1 MHYRRSSVPFS
12 DAGAGPGDA
21 GGAVMDPG
29 SRNASADRGSRISRL
44 GAERRP
50 GLLGIGLLG
59 AVLAFAAGCNKQSGG
74 KSAVSGPGAVV
85 IGLSLADLKEERWQR
100 DRDFFT
106 AKAKELG
113 AEVIVQDAGGDPN
126 AQVRQCDGLLAK
138 GVKALVVVPKNADA
152 ARPIVLNAHAK
163 GVKVIS
169 YDRLI
174 GDSEVDLY
182 LSFDNE
188 KVGEIQARSIAAAA
202 PRGNYLLLRGDP
214 ADKNSDMIHAG
225 HMKVLQPLID
235 KGDIKVVAEQACDK
249 WLRSEARR
257 ITADALQKYEVDAI
271 VASNDGTASG
281 AISALEDRKLAGKV
295 PVSGQDADLI
305 ACQYV
310 WQGVQTVTVYKPIR
324 KLAEAA
330 AERAV
335 AAAKGAAIDGG
346 TVALPNGG
354 YTVPAL
360 FLEPVPVTRDNLLA
374 TVVAD
379 GFHSREEVTGSSAEA
394 GAASAEGKAA
404 PAAAGTP

>member
-1 MHYRRSSVPFS
+1 MVSRVKRRLSR
-12 DAGAGPGDA
+12 GASKIIHIGIS
-21 GGAVMDPG
+21 GA
-29 SRNASADRGSRISRL
+29 A
-44 GAERRP
+44 
-50 GLLGIGLLG
+50 LLMALTTLL
-59 AVLAFAAGCNKQSGG
+59 AAAGCNKKSDEKQS
-74 KSAVSGPGAVV
+74 AAGPAPLV

-106 AKAKELG
+106 AKAKALG

-138 GVKALVVVPKNADA
+138 GVKVLVVVPKNADA

-174 GDSEVDLY
+174 GDADVDLY

-188 KVGEIQARSIAAAA
+188 KVGEIQARAIAAAA
-202 PRGNYLLLRGDP
+202 PKGNYLLLRGDP

-235 KGDIKVVAEQACDK
+235 KGDIKIAADQACDK

-257 ITADALQKYEVDAI
+257 ITADALQKSKIDAI

-310 WQGVQTVTVYKPIR
+310 WQGLQTVTVYKPIQ

-335 AAAKGAAIDGG
+335 KAAQGAAIDSA
-346 TVALPNGG
+346 TVKIANGASQ
-354 YTVPAL
+354 VPAL
-360 FLEPVPVTRDNLLA
+360 FLEPIPVTKDNLLA

-379 GFHSREEVTGSSAEA
+379 GFHSQQEVTGAPSGTPAASVAPAPA
-394 GAASAEGKAA
+394 GAPATAGK
-404 PAAAGTP
+404 P

>member
-1 MHYRRSSVPFS
+1 MLSENRRAP
-12 DAGAGPGDA
+12 
-21 GGAVMDPG
+21 
-29 SRNASADRGSRISRL
+29 SAAKSNPIRI
-44 GAERRP
+44 
-50 GLLGIGLLG
+50 GILG
-59 AVLAFAAGCNKQSGG
+59 AVLALASACNKQNEAKAG
-74 KSAVSGPGAVV
+74 AAGPAPLV

-100 DRDFFT
+100 DRDFFV

-113 AEVIVQDAGGDPN
+113 AEVIVQDAAGDPN
-126 AQVRQCDGLLAK
+126 AQVRQCDGLLSK
-138 GVKALVVVPKNADA
+138 GIKALVVVPKNADA

-188 KVGEIQARSIAAAA
+188 KVGEIQARAIVAAM
-202 PRGNYLLLRGDP
+202 PKGNYLLLRGDP

-225 HMKVLQPLID
+225 HMAVLQPLIE
-235 KGDIKVVAEQACDK
+235 KGDIKVVADQACDK

-257 ITADALQKYEVDAI
+257 ITADALQKSKVDAI

-324 KLAEAA
+324 QLAEAA

-335 AAAKGAAIDGG
+335 LAAQGKAIDSA
-346 TVALPNGG
+346 TAKLANGA
-354 YTVPAL
+354 YQVPAL
-360 FLEPVPVTRDNLLA
+360 FLEPVPVTKENMLA

-379 GFHSREEVTGSSAEA
+379 GFHSQEEVTGTPAAQAAAAPGESDAPA
-394 GAASAEGKAA
+394 GRPASA
-404 PAAAGTP
+404 PAAAAKP

>member
-1 MHYRRSSVPFS
+1 MKSIRIGV
-12 DAGAGPGDA
+12 
-21 GGAVMDPG
+21 
-29 SRNASADRGSRISRL
+29 AS
-44 GAERRP
+44 
-50 GLLGIGLLG
+50 
-59 AVLAFAAGCNKQSGG
+59 AVLAFAAACNK
-74 KSAVSGPGAVV
+74 KSDEKPAAAGPAPLV

-106 AKAKELG
+106 AKAQELG
-113 AEVIVQDAGGDPN
+113 AQVIVQDAGGDPN

-174 GDSEVDLY
+174 ADADVDLY

-202 PRGNYLLLRGDP
+202 PKGNYLILRGDP

-235 KGDIKVVAEQACDK
+235 KGDIKVVADQACDK

-257 ITADALQKYEVDAI
+257 IAADALQKSKIDAI

-310 WQGVQTVTVYKPIR
+310 WQGVQTVTVYKPIKR
-324 KLAEAA
+324 LAEAA

-335 AAAKGAAIDGG
+335 KAAQGAAIDSA
-346 TVALPNGG
+346 TSKLANGASQ
-354 YTVPAL
+354 VPAL
-360 FLEPVPVTRDNLLA
+360 FLEPIPVTKENLLA

-379 GFHSREEVTGSSAEA
+379 GFHTQEEVTGAPA
-394 GAASAEGKAA
+394 AQASASGEPAAPA
-404 PAAAGTP
+404 PAAAGRP

>member
-1 MHYRRSSVPFS
+1 MQAPK
-12 DAGAGPGDA
+12 
-21 GGAVMDPG
+21 
-29 SRNASADRGSRISRL
+29 SRARASAARPFRFRL
-44 GAERRP
+44 GILA
-50 GLLGIGLLG
+50 
-59 AVLAFAAGCNKQSGG
+59 AVLAVAAGCNKQGDG
-74 KSAVSGPGAVV
+74 KRASAGPAPLV

-113 AEVIVQDAGGDPN
+113 AEVIVQDAAGDPN

-188 KVGEIQARSIAAAA
+188 KVGEIQARAIVAAK
-202 PRGNYLLLRGDP
+202 PKGNYLLLRGDP
-214 ADKNSDMIHAG
+214 ADKNSDMIHEG
-225 HMKVLQPLID
+225 HMKVLKPLID
-235 KGDIKVVAEQACDK
+235 KGDIKIAADQACDK

-257 ITADALQKYEVDAI
+257 ITADALQKSHVDAI

-281 AISALEDRKLAGKV
+281 AISALEDRKLVGKV

-310 WQGVQTVTVYKPIR
+310 WQGAQTVTVYKPIR

-335 AAAKGAAIDGG
+335 LAAQGKAIDSA
-346 TVALPNGG
+346 TAKLANGA
-354 YTVPAL
+354 YQVPAL
-360 FLEPVPVTRDNLLA
+360 FLEPVPVTKENLLA

-379 GFHSREEVTGSSAEA
+379 GFHTQEEVTGSPAAQAAAAPGESDAPSGLP
-394 GAASAEGKAA
+394 GAQA
-404 PAAAGTP
+404 PAAAGKP

>member
-1 MHYRRSSVPFS
+1 MLAGENRRTLR
-12 DAGAGPGDA
+12 DATKSIHIG
-21 GGAVMDPG
+21 V
-29 SRNASADRGSRISRL
+29 L
-44 GAERRP
+44 GV
-50 GLLGIGLLG
+50 LLF
-59 AVLAFAAGCNKQSGG
+59 AAAGCNKKSDEKQSAGG
-74 KSAVSGPGAVV
+74 PAPLV

-106 AKAKELG
+106 AKARALG
-113 AEVIVQDAGGDPN
+113 AQVIVQDAGGDPN

-138 GVKALVVVPKNADA
+138 GAKVLVVVPKNADA

-188 KVGEIQARSIAAAA
+188 KVGEIQARAIVAAA
-202 PRGNYLLLRGDP
+202 PKGNYLLLRGDP

-235 KGDIKVVAEQACDK
+235 KGDIKVVADQGCDK

-257 ITADALQKYEVDAI
+257 ITADALQKSKIDAI

-310 WQGVQTVTVYKPIR
+310 WQGLQTVTVYKPIQ

-335 AAAKGAAIDGG
+335 LAAQGRAIDSA
-346 TVALPNGG
+346 TTKIANGSNQ
-354 YTVPAL
+354 VPAL
-360 FLEPVPVTRDNLLA
+360 FLEPIPVTKENLLA

-379 GFHSREEVTGSSAEA
+379 GFHSQQEVTGAPIGA
-394 GAASAEGKAA
+394 GAPGGAGAPSGA
-404 PAAAGTP
+404 PATAAKP

>member
-1 MHYRRSSVPFS
+1 MQALKWRALS
-12 DAGAGPGDA
+12 GAK
-21 GGAVMDPG
+21 
-29 SRNASADRGSRISRL
+29 RFFHIRI
-44 GAERRP
+44 
-50 GLLGIGLLG
+50 GILG
-59 AVLAFAAGCNKQSGG
+59 AVLALAAGCNKQADG
-74 KSAVSGPGAVV
+74 KPGAAGPAPIV

-113 AEVIVQDAGGDPN
+113 AEVIVQDAAGDPN

-188 KVGEIQARSIAAAA
+188 KVGEIQARAIVAAM
-202 PRGNYLLLRGDP
+202 PKGNYLLLRGDP

-235 KGDIKVVAEQACDK
+235 KGDIKIAADQACDK

-257 ITADALQKYEVDAI
+257 ITADALQKSKVDAI

-281 AISALEDRKLAGKV
+281 AISALEDRKMAGKV

-335 AAAKGAAIDGG
+335 LAAQGKAIDSA
-346 TVALPNGG
+346 TAKLANGG
-354 YTVPAL
+354 YQVPAL
-360 FLEPVPVTRDNLLA
+360 FLEPVPVTKENMLA

-379 GFHSREEVTGSSAEA
+379 GFHTQEEVTGNPASQVAAAPGEKDVPTAKPA
-394 GAASAEGKAA
+394 GAQD
-404 PAAAGTP
+404 PAAGKP

>member
-1 MHYRRSSVPFS
+1 MVSRVKRRLSR
-12 DAGAGPGDA
+12 GANKIIHIGIS
-21 GGAVMDPG
+21 GA
-29 SRNASADRGSRISRL
+29 A
-44 GAERRP
+44 
-50 GLLGIGLLG
+50 LLMALTTLL
-59 AVLAFAAGCNKQSGG
+59 AAAGCNKKSDEKQS
-74 KSAVSGPGAVV
+74 AAGPAPLV

-106 AKAKELG
+106 AKAKALG

-138 GVKALVVVPKNADA
+138 GVKVLVVVPKNADA

-174 GDSEVDLY
+174 GDADVDLY

-188 KVGEIQARSIAAAA
+188 KVGEIQARAIAAAA
-202 PRGNYLLLRGDP
+202 PKGNYLLLRGDP

-235 KGDIKVVAEQACDK
+235 KGDIKIAADQACDK

-257 ITADALQKYEVDAI
+257 ITADALQKSKIDAI

-310 WQGVQTVTVYKPIR
+310 WQGLQTVTVYKPIQ

-335 AAAKGAAIDGG
+335 KAAQGAAIDSA
-346 TVALPNGG
+346 TVKIANGASQ
-354 YTVPAL
+354 VPAL
-360 FLEPVPVTRDNLLA
+360 FLEPIPVTKDNLLA

-379 GFHSREEVTGSSAEA
+379 GFHSQQEVTGAPSGTPAASVAPAPA
-394 GAASAEGKAA
+394 GAPATAGK
-404 PAAAGTP
+404 P

>member
-1 MHYRRSSVPFS
+1 MLSRGKRR
-12 DAGAGPGDA
+12 AL
-21 GGAVMDPG
+21 
-29 SRNASADRGSRISRL
+29 RGVAKSINL
-44 GAERRP
+44 GV
-50 GLLGIGLLG
+50 LG
-59 AVLAFAAGCNKQSGG
+59 AVLLAAAGCDKKSDG
-74 KSAVSGPGAVV
+74 KPGAEGTAPLV

-106 AKAKELG
+106 AKARALG
-113 AEVIVQDAGGDPN
+113 AQVIVQDAGGDPN

-138 GVKALVVVPKNADA
+138 GAKVLVVVPKNADA

-174 GDSEVDLY
+174 GDAEVDLY

-202 PRGNYLLLRGDP
+202 PKGDYLLLRGDP

-235 KGDIKVVAEQACDK
+235 KGDIRVVADQACDK

-257 ITADALQKYEVDAI
+257 ITADALQKSRIDAI

-310 WQGVQTVTVYKPIR
+310 WQGLQTVTVYKPIQ

-335 AAAKGAAIDGG
+335 LAAQGKAIDGS
-346 TVALPNGG
+346 TARIANGS
-354 YTVPAL
+354 YQVPAL
-360 FLEPVPVTRDNLLA
+360 FLEPIPVTKENLLA

-379 GFHSREEVTGSSAEA
+379 GFHSRQDVTGEARPAEPA
-394 GAASAEGKAA
+394 TAAK
-404 PAAAGTP
+404 P

>member
-1 MHYRRSSVPFS
+1 MKSYSRALMPALILGLAASGLVACKSKS
-12 DAGAGPGDA
+12 GSGEAG
-21 GGAVMDPG
+21 
-29 SRNASADRGSRISRL
+29 SAA
-44 GAERRP
+44 AEP
-50 GLLGIGLLG
+50 ALL
-59 AVLAFAAGCNKQSGG
+59 
-74 KSAVSGPGAVV
+74 

-100 DRDFFT
+100 DRDYFV
-106 AKAKELG
+106 AKAESLG
-113 AEVIVQDAGGDPN
+113 AKVIVQDAGGDPN

-174 GDSEVDLY
+174 ADSKVDLY

-188 KVGEIQARSIAAAA
+188 KVGEIQARSIAAAM
-202 PRGNYLLLRGDP
+202 PKGNYLVLRGDP
-214 ADKNSDMIHAG
+214 ADKNSDMVHAG

-235 KGDIKVVAEQACDK
+235 KGDVTIVANQACDK

-257 ITADALQKYEVDAI
+257 ITADALQKFPVDAI

-281 AISALEDRKLAGKV
+281 AISALEDKKRAGKV

-310 WQGVQTVTVYKPIR
+310 WKGIQTVTVYKPIR
-324 KLAEAA
+324 KLAETAA
-330 AERAV
+330 LQAV
-335 AAAKGAAIDGG
+335 AAARGVPFEGALVAID
-346 TVALPNGG
+346 NGSHK
-354 YTVPAL
+354 VPTL
-360 FLEPVPVTRDNLLA
+360 FLEPVPVTRENILE

-379 GFHSREEVTGSSAEA
+379 GFHSHQDVTGSLA
-394 GAASAEGKAA
+394 AA
-404 PAAAGTP
+404 PATGSAETAGRP

>member
-1 MHYRRSSVPFS
+1 MASGERRR
-12 DAGAGPGDA
+12 AGAA
-21 GGAVMDPG
+21 KTI
-29 SRNASADRGSRISRL
+29 RIGVL
-44 GAERRP
+44 GV
-50 GLLGIGLLG
+50 
-59 AVLAFAAGCNKQSGG
+59 VLAVAAGCNKKDGE
-74 KSAVSGPGAVV
+74 KAAAGPAPLV

-100 DRDFFT
+100 DRDFFA
-106 AKAKELG
+106 AKAKQLG

-174 GDSEVDLY
+174 GDAEVDLY

-188 KVGEIQARSIAAAA
+188 KVGEIQAKAIAAAA
-202 PRGNYLLLRGDP
+202 PKGNYLLLRGDP

-235 KGDIKVVAEQACDK
+235 KGDIKVVADQACDK

-257 ITADALQKYEVDAI
+257 ITADALQKSKIDAI

-310 WQGVQTVTVYKPIR
+310 WQGVQTVTVYKPIQ

-335 AAAKGAAIDGG
+335 KAAQGGAIDSA
-346 TVALPNGG
+346 TAKIANGS
-354 YTVPAL
+354 YPVPAL
-360 FLEPVPVTRDNLLA
+360 FLDPIPVTKDNLLA

-379 GFHSREEVTGSSAEA
+379 GFHSREEVTGAPGGA
-394 GAASAEGKAA
+394 GAPGGTAAQGAGAQGAGA
-404 PAAAGTP
+404 PATAGKP